1 MGKPT
6 IINVEALIAAGIDPK
21 TGLPLKIAD
30 ADMKSEI
37 KKLLRILDEQEF
49 CNRYVWKNIP
59 ANISSQELER
69 MLYYKGQLIMF
80 FAKDVGD
87 GEFFITPY
95 SLDGGIDFYGRY
107 RTVKPVPMSSGTDEN
122 DNKQKSASDAA
133 LLTGMKFEIAY
144 TPVNNPSQ
152 NDVEGKAV
160 ILRDYTNQLPQ
171 TLLPR
176 QGIQE
181 AIIDVESEC
190 IPYAQTN
197 MLASC
202 GTKAVRVNNADQS
215 QEVEKAAKSIKKH
228 ALNGI
233 TMTPIVG
240 DLEMQELND
249 KSPTKS
255 EEFMLVMQAVDNLR
269 RRFLGINTGGVFEK
283 KAHTLQSEQS
293 MNETAAALPLADGLA
308 WRKKFCMI
316 ANSIWGIGIDVDIAE
331 ELKQKETNE
340 DVYVDS
346 TKEGNED
353 GNDDTEVQ

>member
-6 IINVEALIAAGIDPK
+6 IVNVEALIAAGIDPK

-30 ADMKSEI
+30 ANMKCEI
-37 KKLLRILDEQEF
+37 KKNIRILDEQEF

-59 ANISSQELER
+59 ANINSQELER

-122 DNKQKSASDAA
+122 DAKQKSASDAA
-133 LLTGMKFEIAY
+133 LLTGMRFEIAY
-144 TPVNNPSQ
+144 GVVHNPTQ
-152 NDVEGKAV
+152 QDIVGKAV

-176 QGIQE
+176 QGLQE

-190 IPYAQTN
+190 IPYCQTN

-202 GTKAVRVNNADQS
+202 GTKAIRVNNADQS
-215 QEVEKAAKSIKKH
+215 EEVEKAVKSIKER

-249 KSPTKS
+249 KTPTS
-255 EEFMLVMQAVDNLR
+255 SQEYMLVMQSVDNLR
-269 RRFLGINTGGVFEK
+269 GRFIGINRGGVFEK

-293 MNETAAALPLADGLA
+293 MNKSSSNLPLDDGLA
-308 WRKKFCMI
+308 WRKDFCKI
-316 ANSIWGIGIDVDIAE
+316 ANSIWGVGIDVDINE
-331 ELKQKETNE
+331 KLKKKEANE
-340 DVYVDS
+340 DVYVDT

-353 GNDDTEVQ
+353 GNNDTEVQ